1 MGQFFTTNSDYILAG
16 FEKYV
21 CGKDIIDPFAGS
33 GDLLTWAEKNMA
45 LNIKGYDIDKKLIN
59 KKIHYNDSL
68 NNHGNYKFILT
79 NPPYLNINKAD
90 IQTKNK
96 YFSFVNFEDLYQ
108 AALFSIMNSEEG
120 IVIVPINFLSAENSQ
135 KIREIFFTKFE
146 IIEMNYFKQQVFS
159 DTTYNVISF
168 YYKKKKNIFSDNF
181 IIKTKIYP
189 DFVKINI
196 KLEKKFDWT
205 IGGKLL
211 SQIRSYENKLGIYRL
226 TEDHIQIGNKE
237 ISVAYNHIKDIRKY
251 NISEEFYKNLRQN
264 IILLRAIDS
273 GTDKGRIK
281 LENIKNYD
289 LECLISKE
297 SSRNMI
303 YLIFKETISVYEQ
316 EKIIELFNS
325 ELNKIRENYL
335 SLFLTNFRDNDR
347 KRISFDFAYKLI
359 NYLYFTRLKN
369 SNISNNIMIKYQ
381 KQQQLSF
388 I

>member
-1 MGQFFTTNSDYILAG
+1 
-16 FEKYV
+16 
-21 CGKDIIDPFAGS
+21 
-33 GDLLTWAEKNMA
+33 
-45 LNIKGYDIDKKLIN
+45 
-59 KKIHYNDSL
+59 
-68 NNHGNYKFILT
+68 
-79 NPPYLNINKAD
+79 
-90 IQTKNK
+90 
-96 YFSFVNFEDLYQ
+96 
-108 AALFSIMNSEEG
+108 MNSEEG